1 MYSSSDVSSRRTSAA
16 NKLGPHHAFPHREA
30 LSIARQLLLRAEAS
44 PDSLAYASAD
54 PVKNVALSY
63 AALCERASGIAARL
77 AQVTEAGDRVML
89 VYQEPLDFLP
99 AFFGCCLAGVIPVP
113 VAPRHSRDTMLAIAE
128 DCGAVIAL
136 TAEAR
141 DALPGLRWMRT
152 DETEGAAPFLRAA
165 GEGSPVLLQ
174 YTSGSTRTPQGVV
187 VTQTGLWATIED
199 LDRGAM
205 HDADSV
211 MISWL
216 PYFHDM
222 GLVYGI
228 LTPLQCGFPAYLM
241 APEKFVAQPMSWL
254 RAIEARRG
262 THTAAPNFAYAL
274 CADRA
279 ADLAPGTDLSSLRYA
294 LNGAEP
300 VRCDTVRR
308 FEAAFAPFGLKPSV
322 VAPGYGL
329 AEATLKVTAG
339 RCGEGTRGVRFGRDA
354 LARGRVSPEA
364 DGVELAACGSSLIDT
379 RVRIVD
385 PDTREPCAADVVGE
399 IWVSGSTVA
408 DSYWRRPEESR
419 EIFGARL
426 ADDDGVWLRT
436 GDLGFLY
443 DGDLFV
449 TSRLKDLI
457 IVGGRNFYSHDLEDT
472 VSACHPSI
480 RMGRVFAAAVDGE
493 EGEGVLIG
501 AEVRGGCEE
510 ADAREILPVIRAA
523 LAREHGV
530 APARVALL
538 RRGSILRTSSGKT
551 RRSATRDALL
561 RGELSIIA
569 DDAADMSDD
578 AILAEISSFVPGAAA
593 TPDARL
599 IDLGLD
605 SLSAA
610 RLAAMARA
618 RHGVELSFATLF
630 ALSAEQLRREIVA
643 ARARHDGSAAPVSVR
658 GYAAGEPFELSEMQQ
673 AYWIGQQGGVPLGRV
688 SPHIRVDFEI
698 DAARAPELGRRL
710 ASLVARHP
718 SLRMTVGADGRG
730 VFDALA
736 YDPLLPP
743 QDLRGLD
750 AAEAAERLEA
760 TRASL
765 AERDGPPVV
774 AAVTRLTDSTAIL
787 HMRLGLLAGDLRS
800 FLQLMAELA
809 SGAAGD
815 VPAQLI
821 TPMTPATPTGEQ
833 REAWLRRV
841 EAIAPAPELPMKMA
855 LADVAEPR
863 FAGCRREL
871 PAALSAAL
879 AARAQGLGVT
889 LTSLCIAAFADTLRL
904 WTAAHAFTLNVTC
917 NTRAEQ
923 AGQAIGDYTSNA
935 LLSLSERHESFAAFA
950 REVQRQVWADLD
962 APWCS
967 GVSILREL
975 SRRNGAPVLMPVV
988 LTSLLSGD
996 PADDLSILDDIGR
1009 VVDMANPTPQV
1020 SLHAVLGRRGDRLLV
1035 MWEFVAQL
1043 FPEGMIDAMFDAF
1056 LGALETMA
1064 TEAAALERPTVA
1076 RLAPEQA
1083 ARREAVNATE
1093 AERAP
1098 RRLETPIIR
1107 QARTAPEAVAV
1118 RQGAATLS
1126 YGELLRQAEDIAGA
1140 LRQSGVAR
1148 GDVVA
1153 AIVAPGPRAVA
1164 ALLGIVMAGAV
1175 YLPIEPSWP
1184 AARIEELLGEAGAR
1198 HAVVSEGGWTLP
1210 VQALRLD
1217 LPLPRGDAGPAPDLE
1232 AGDAAY
1238 VIFTS
1243 GSTGRPKGVLI
1254 AHEAAA
1260 NTIDDINE
1268 RFAVG
1273 PADRTLCVSSLAFDL
1288 SVYDIF
1294 GLLAVGGEVVFPK
1307 RARDPD
1313 AMAQALCDGRIT
1325 IWNSVPA
1332 VLELLLDVAA
1342 PRSPDLRLAL
1352 LSGDWIAPGL
1362 AGRLRDAFPAL
1373 RPISLG
1379 GATEVSIWS
1388 VVHPIAPE
1396 DAALASIP
1404 YGRPLSNQQC
1414 FVRAPDGRER
1424 PDGVVGELLLG
1435 GRGLALA
1442 YLGNEAETQ
1451 RRFFID
1457 AEGRRLYRTGDLA
1470 RWQPDGELELLGR
1483 MDGQVKVQGYRIELG
1498 EIEAAAM
1505 RAGSLARAVASVVR
1519 RNNATA
1525 IQLHVV
1531 ARPDYDGDIV
1541 AAVRAKLVL
1550 HLPAYMQPHHVTVLD
1565 ALPLTANGK
1574 VDRAR
1579 LAALAAPAP
1588 ASAKPAA
1595 AARRDDSLEATM
1607 LAAFAEVVGVEI
1619 DPQQGFF
1626 DAGATSMHVVRLRAL
1641 LASRGVAVPP
1651 LVDFFSL
1658 ATIRALAERAD
1669 SGDADLSP
1677 MIDVDGARAYRQ
1689 RVRARKEAL

>member
-1 MYSSSDVSSRRTSAA
+1 MYSSSDVASRRTPAA
-16 NKLGPHHAFPHREA
+16 DKFGPHQAFPHREA
-30 LSIARQLLLRAEAS
+30 PSIARQLLWRAEAS
-44 PDSLAYASAD
+44 PERLAYASAD
-54 PVKNVALSY
+54 PEKALALSY

-77 AQVTEAGDRVML
+77 AQATEAGERVML

-113 VAPRHSRDTMLAIAE
+113 VAPRHGRDTMAAIAQ
-128 DCGAVIAL
+128 DCGAAIAL
-136 TAEAR
+136 SAEAR

-152 DETEGAAPFLRAA
+152 DEAERAAPFLRAA
-165 GEGSPVLLQ
+165 KDASPALLQ

-187 VTQTGLWATIED
+187 VTQTGLWATIDD

-205 HDADSV
+205 HDADSA

-254 RAIEARRG
+254 RAIAARRG

-279 ADLAPGTDLSSLRYA
+279 GDLAPGTDLSSLRYA

-308 FEAAFAPFGLKPSV
+308 FEAAFAPFGLRSSV
-322 VAPGYGL
+322 VVPGYGL

-339 RCGEGTRGVRFGRDA
+339 RCGEGTRGVRFAREA
-354 LARGRVSPEA
+354 LARGRVSPQT
-364 DGVELAACGSSLIDT
+364 DGVELAACGVSLIDT

-385 PDTREPCAADVVGE
+385 PDTRAPCAPDAVGE
-399 IWVSGSTVA
+399 IWVTGSTVA

-426 ADDDGVWLRT
+426 ADGDSAWLRT
-436 GDLGFLY
+436 GDLGFLHE
-443 DGDLFV
+443 GDLFV

-457 IVGGRNFYSHDLEDT
+457 IVGGRNVYSHDLEDT

-480 RMGRVFAAAVDGE
+480 RKGRAFAAAVDGE
-493 EGEGVLIG
+493 DGEGILIG
-501 AEVRGGCEE
+501 AEVRGGCGE
-510 ADAREILPVIRAA
+510 AEARDILPVIRAA

-530 APARVALL
+530 APARIALL
-538 RRGSILRTSSGKT
+538 WRGSILRTSSGKT
-551 RRSATRDALL
+551 RRGATRDALL
-561 RGELSIIA
+561 RGELRIVA
-569 DDAADMSDD
+569 DDAAEAADD
-578 AILAEISSFVPGAAA
+578 AILAEIARFVPGAAA
-593 TPDARL
+593 SPDARL

-610 RLAAMARA
+610 RLAAAARA
-618 RHGVELSFATLF
+618 RHGVELSFAALF
-630 ALSAEQLRREIVA
+630 ALSARQLRREIVDAPRLDAAAPAA
-643 ARARHDGSAAPVSVR
+643 ARR
-658 GYAAGEPFELSEMQQ
+658 YAAGEAFELSEMQQ
-673 AYWIGQQGGVPLGRV
+673 AYWIGQQGGVPLGSV
-688 SPHIRVDFEI
+688 CPHIRVDFEI

-710 ASLVARHP
+710 ARLVARHP

-730 VFDALA
+730 AFDALA

-760 TRASL
+760 TRESL
-765 AERDGPPVV
+765 AERDGPPVL
-774 AAVTRLTDSTAIL
+774 AVVSRLTESTAIL
-787 HMRLGLLAGDLRS
+787 HLRLSLLAGDLRS

-809 SGAAGD
+809 RDAAD
-815 VPAQLI
+815 EAPAQCI
-821 TPMTPATPTGEQ
+821 TPMTPPAATEAQ

-855 LADVAEPR
+855 LAEVAEPR
-863 FAGCRREL
+863 FANRRREL
-871 PAALSAAL
+871 PAAMSAAL
-879 AARAQGLGVT
+879 TARAQALGVT

-923 AGQAIGDYTSNA
+923 AGLAIGDYTSNT
-935 LLSLSERHESFAAFA
+935 LLSLSERHPSFAAFA
-950 REVQRQVWADLD
+950 QAVQRQVWADLD

-996 PADDLSILDDIGR
+996 PADDLALLDGVGR

-1020 SLHAVLGRRGDRLLV
+1020 SLHAILGRRGDRLVL
-1035 MWEFVAQL
+1035 MWESVAQL
-1043 FPEGMIDAMFDAF
+1043 FPDGMVDAMFEVF

-1064 TEAAALERPTVA
+1064 TDAAAVERPTLA
-1076 RLAPEQA
+1076 RLAPQQA
-1083 ARREAVNATE
+1083 ARRAAVNATA

-1098 RRLETPIIR
+1098 RRLETPIVQ
-1107 QARTAPEAVAV
+1107 QARIAPEAVAV
-1118 RQGAATLS
+1118 RQGETTLS
-1126 YGELLRQAEDIAGA
+1126 YGALLREAEDIAGA

-1148 GDVVA
+1148 GEVVA

-1184 AARIEELLGEAGAR
+1184 AARMEELLGEAGAR
-1198 HAVVSEGGWTLP
+1198 LALLSAAGPALP
-1210 VQALRLD
+1210 VPALRLD
-1217 LPLPRGDAGPAPDLE
+1217 QPLPRGDAGPAADLE

-1260 NTIDDINE
+1260 NTIDDINQ

-1273 PADRTLCVSSLAFDL
+1273 PADRALCVSSLAFDL

-1294 GLLAVGGEVVFPK
+1294 GLLAVGGEVVFPA
-1307 RARDPD
+1307 RSRDPD
-1313 AMAQALCDGRIT
+1313 AMAQALSDGGVT

-1332 VLELLLDVAA
+1332 VLELMLEVSA
-1342 PRSPDLRLAL
+1342 PRSPHLRLAL
-1352 LSGDWIAPGL
+1352 MSGDWIAPGL

-1396 DAALASIP
+1396 DAVLASIP

-1442 YLGNEAETQ
+1442 YLGNEAETE

-1505 RAGSLARAVASVVR
+1505 RAGCLARAVASVAR
-1519 RNNATA
+1519 RKDATV

-1531 ARPDYDGDIV
+1531 ALPDHQGDVV
-1541 AAVRAKLVL
+1541 AAVRTQLVL
-1550 HLPAYMQPHHVTVLD
+1550 HLPAYMQPHHVMVLD

-1579 LAALAAPAP
+1579 LAELAAPAP
-1588 ASAKPAA
+1588 APATPAA
-1595 AARRDDSLEATM
+1595 AARRDASLEATM

-1619 DPQQGFF
+1619 DPRQGFF
-1626 DAGATSMHVVRLRAL
+1626 DAGATSMHIVRLRAL

-1669 SGDADLSP
+1669 TGEADLSP
-1677 MIDVDGARAYRQ
+1677 MMDVDGARAYRQ